1 MVNIMIDYHLHT
13 SRCCH
18 AEGTMEEYLAEALK
32 AGLVE
37 VGFADHFPLGLL
49 NYEPRVQVTMHSSE
63 LEEYIEQVERLKNS
77 FPGLKIKLGIE
88 VDYLPG
94 TEEMLEG
101 LLKKYP
107 FDYAIGSI
115 HFMGDWDFTHPV
127 YADTYRERDI
137 DELYKVYFELV
148 AGICRSGLFDI
159 IGHIDV
165 IKKFGYRPAADLDSL
180 WIKTADILKSTDT
193 CFELNTAGK
202 DAPVGDFY
210 PDRRLLEICKG
221 KGVPVTLGSD
231 AHSPG
236 QVGRYFTEAI
246 DLLRAVGYKELAV
259 FCRRDRKSI
268 SI

>member
-18 AEGTMEEYLAEALK
+18 AEGTMEEYLAEASRS
-32 AGLVE
+32 GLVE

-49 NYEPRVQVTMHSSE
+49 NYNPRVQVTMHPYE
-63 LEEYIEQVERLKNS
+63 LEQYIEQVENLKKS
-77 FPGLKIKLGIE
+77 FPALKIKLGIE

-94 TEEMLEG
+94 TEVMLEG

-107 FDYAIGSI
+107 FDYTIGSI
-115 HFMGDWDFTHPV
+115 HFMGDWDFTHPF

-137 DELYKVYFELV
+137 DELYRVYFELV
-148 AGICRSGLFDI
+148 AGMCRSGLFDI

-180 WIKTADILKSTDT
+180 FTETANILKSTDT

-210 PDRRLLEICKG
+210 PDRRLLEICRE

-236 QVGRYFTEAI
+236 QVGRYFPEAL
-246 DLLRAVGYKELAV
+246 DLLKTVGYEELAV
-259 FCRRDRKSI
+259 FCKRKRESI